1 MCRFIAD
8 GGSCNN
14 IGSALLVEKLGLPTH
29 HHPHLYHMQWLN
41 NSGIVKVSSMVRLL
55 FSIGD
60 YHDEVDCDIVP
71 MQACHLLLGRPW
83 QFNVDSMHFGRS
95 NKYIFIHKEK
105 KVVLVPLSLEDIHS
119 SDVARKKRE
128 ESEKR
133 KLCETSKNSK
143 GETPKPSSHI
153 KPPENTKLPRQTECL
168 FVSKSDLREVRN
180 TTAPF
185 FELLHKEVILSTNDL
200 PSSLPHVVLDLL

>member
-1 MCRFIAD
+1 VCRFIID
-8 GGSCNN
+8 GGSYNN
-14 IGSALLVEKLGLPTH
+14 IVSALLVEKLGLPTRH
-29 HHPHLYHMQWLN
+29 QPHTYHMQWLN
-41 NSGIVKVSSMVRLL
+41 NSGTMKVSSMVRLS

-83 QFNVDSMHFGRS
+83 QFDVDSMHFGRL
-95 NKYIFIHKEK
+95 NKYTFIHKEK
-105 KVVLVPLSLEDIHS
+105 KVILVLLSLEDIHS
-119 SDVARKKRE
+119 SDVARMKRE

-143 GETPKPSSHI
+143 GATPKPSSHI
-153 KPPENTKLPRQTECL
+153 KPPKNTNLPRQTECL

-180 TTAPF
+180 TIAPF
-185 FELLHKEVILSTNDL
+185 FVLLHTEVLFSTNNL
-200 PSSLPHVVLDLL
+200 PSLLPRVVHDLL